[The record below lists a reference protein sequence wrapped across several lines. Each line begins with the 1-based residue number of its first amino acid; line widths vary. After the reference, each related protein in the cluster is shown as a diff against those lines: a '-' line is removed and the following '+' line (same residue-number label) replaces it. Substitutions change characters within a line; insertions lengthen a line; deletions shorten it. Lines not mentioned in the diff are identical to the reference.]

1 MYKLSR
7 DEYRKIKTMSKE
19 TMERWLSNRNAL
31 IYENLRKE
39 FEHNYKDELQCS
51 IDCFITAIAYTLHF
65 SEETHFGQ
73 KRLSSFMEDMLVTVD
88 MFRTGEYKPEEYEE
102 ALMKA
107 GIKINSYDYD
117 GIYKKKLKEMEE
129 NQNGENGTGRH
140 DENSA
145 NSNST
150 NCEGTR

>member
-7 DEYRKIKTMSKE
+7 DEYRKIRTMSKE
-19 TMERWLSNRNAL
+19 TMEKWLSNRNATM
-31 IYENLRKE
+31 YENLRKE
-39 FEHNYKDELQCS
+39 FEHNYKEELQCS
-51 IDCFITAIAYTLHF
+51 IDCFITAIAYSLHF

-102 ALMKA
+102 ELMKA

-117 GIYKKKLKEMEE
+117 RIYKKKLKEKEDKFDEE
-129 NQNGENGTGRH
+129 HRQDGTKQRH
-140 DENSA
+140 DENSTNPNCP
-145 NSNST
+145 NS
-150 NCEGTR
+150 

>member
-7 DEYRKIKTMSKE
+7 EEYRRIKTMSKE
-19 TMERWLSNRNAL
+19 VMEKWLSTRNA
-31 IYENLRKE
+31 IMYEGLRKE
-39 FEHNYKDELQCS
+39 FENNYKEELQCS

-102 ALMKA
+102 ELKKA
-107 GIKINSYDYD
+107 GIKINSYDYSR
-117 GIYKKKLKEMEE
+117 IYKEKLKEMESKK
-129 NQNGENGTGRH
+129 
-140 DENSA
+140 DEKVSE
-145 NSNST
+145 S
-150 NCEGTR
+150 